1 MDELKKTQI
10 GELMSFL
17 GKNKNDRGV
26 MADLRRGFSRTTES
40 RAWPHIAQFCDLRNN
55 CSRRIVQLIA
65 AGFATCGESS
75 DCGNMGE
82 TMRHIAMG
90 NGKTNDGLKTF
101 ENRFRRLLSASS
113 AEEICDFLPG
123 IIRTAKTRGIHVN
136 FFRLFEDLLQNR
148 KVVAEGLAARR
159 RRDENDALPPADQI
173 HGAGLVAIEL
183 CDPPIRQDLLQ
194 RRVERGRIS
203 RPRIHFLR

>member
-101 ENRFRRLLSASS
+101 ETRFRRLLSASS

-136 FFRLFEDLLQNR
+136 FFRLFEDLQYWGE
-148 KVVAEGLAARR
+148 KVKINWAASYWGTASKKGGEGE
-159 RRDENDALPPADQI
+159 DE
-173 HGAGLVAIEL
+173 
-183 CDPPIRQDLLQ
+183 
-194 RRVERGRIS
+194 IS
-203 RPRIHFLR
+203 DKDNG